1 MGWEIMA
8 YGNGCVLGTSGNS
21 IIWYYAD
28 PLTSLELLN
37 YDLTHAYDISLGDMH
52 KGTQITESMLLKGAN
67 ITAVGEVILS
77 PEGVKIIPPTGSHT
91 WNMLYILL

>member
-1 MGWEIMA
+1 MW
-8 YGNGCVLGTSGNS
+8 N
-21 IIWYYAD
+21 YAD

-37 YDLTHAYDISLGDMH
+37 YYLTHAYDISLGDMH